1 MERLG
6 LACLEE
12 TIIIYLLNS
21 GFKYKQLFKQQVI
34 SEDNK
39 FEKVIWSLEYLE
51 FPLWDHVVF
60 PDEAGFWLGEE
71 KGRGWFPKR
80 ASTEEIEEA
89 GKGKVMYGARS
100 HPEEKW
106 RLVFFTRIWINTSI
120 KGS

>member
-1 MERLG
+1 

-60 PDEAGFWLGEE
+60 TDEAGFWLGEE
-71 KGRGWFPKR
+71 REVGSQKEPLLKR
-80 ASTEEIEEA
+80 LKRQ
-89 GKGKVMYGARS
+89 GKGKSMYGAGS